1 MNLSSDILNQI
12 IIFLLFT
19 LIVMGY
25 MLGQCKKE
33 NFQIIKKI
41 NEMTLTPIPK

>member
-33 NFQIIKKI
+33 NSQIIKKI